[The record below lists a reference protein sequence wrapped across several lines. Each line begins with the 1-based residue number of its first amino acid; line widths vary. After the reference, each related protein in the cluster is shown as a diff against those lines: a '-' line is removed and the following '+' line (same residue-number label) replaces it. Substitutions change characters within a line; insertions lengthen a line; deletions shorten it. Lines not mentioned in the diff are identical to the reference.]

1 MKININKITT
11 IAAFAFFLSGCVSA
25 PMGPKLF
32 THATLLVKTDGV
44 ITVPADMPKDFIET
58 FRNREFALLKSEL
71 IKRGDLVL
79 SEKCAANTMKIIVEI
94 TSIIMSEN
102 ATYSISF
109 LGNKSTKNT
118 GQKMSIST
126 AVKIEDCANDKLLF
140 DKEIVEDGDNPV
152 EILKSLAS
160 DNIKLAYKQ
169 QHQKINFK

>member
-1 MKININKITT
+1 MKIYINKITA
-11 IAAFAFFLSGCVSA
+11 IAMFVFSLSGCVSA
-25 PMGPKLF
+25 PTGPKLF
-32 THATLLVKTDGV
+32 THATLVVKTDGI
-44 ITVPADMPKDFIET
+44 ITVPTDLPKDFIET
-58 FRNREFALLKSEL
+58 FRNRAFELSKSEL
-71 IKRGDLVL
+71 IKKGDLAL
-79 SEKCAANTMKIIVEI
+79 SEKCAAHTMKIMVEI

-126 AVKIEDCANDKLLF
+126 AVKIEDCANNKLLF
-140 DKEIVEDGDNPV
+140 DKEIVEDGENPV

>member
-1 MKININKITT
+1 M
-11 IAAFAFFLSGCVSA
+11 
-25 PMGPKLF
+25 
-32 THATLLVKTDGV
+32 
-44 ITVPADMPKDFIET
+44 
-58 FRNREFALLKSEL
+58 
-71 IKRGDLVL
+71 L
-79 SEKCAANTMKIIVEI
+79 SEKCAANTMKIILEV

-126 AVKIEDCANDKLLF
+126 ALKIEDCANDRLLF
-140 DKEIVEDGDNPV
+140 EKEIVEDGENPV
-152 EILKSLAS
+152 EILKSIAS